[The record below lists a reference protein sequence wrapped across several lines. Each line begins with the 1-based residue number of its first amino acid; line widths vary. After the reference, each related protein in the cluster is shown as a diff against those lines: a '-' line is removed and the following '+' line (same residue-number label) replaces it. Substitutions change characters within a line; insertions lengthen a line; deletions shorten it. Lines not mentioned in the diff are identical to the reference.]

1 MLSRN
6 LRIGGL
12 LPRLRRT
19 AFRCC
24 SATPE
29 YNEVH
34 PRAVMLILFLDLSAD
49 FKHISKPGKRKG
61 GRSATPNDNT
71 RHSFRR
77 SIASTPRTSRQA
89 LQRQRRSSVA
99 EQTSSLRRPQLSC
112 RRLPYCLAASKS
124 ASSRHCRCPSKA
136 TCNASCSLWPKKCG
150 GACTGA
156 RKATQTF
163 VGSYRS

>member
-61 GRSATPNDNT
+61 GRSVVLRGIEA
-71 RHSFRR
+71 R
-77 SIASTPRTSRQA
+77 
-89 LQRQRRSSVA
+89 LQGKMA
-99 EQTSSLRRPQLSC
+99 E
-112 RRLPYCLAASKS
+112 
-124 ASSRHCRCPSKA
+124 
-136 TCNASCSLWPKKCG
+136 
-150 GACTGA
+150 
-156 RKATQTF
+156 
-163 VGSYRS
+163 